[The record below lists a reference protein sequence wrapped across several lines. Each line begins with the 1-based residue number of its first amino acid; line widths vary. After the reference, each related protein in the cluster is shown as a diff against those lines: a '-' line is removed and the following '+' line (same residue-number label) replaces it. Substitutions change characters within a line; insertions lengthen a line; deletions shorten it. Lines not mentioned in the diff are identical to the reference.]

1 MAYLCIDIPVHDISV
16 YDMPVN
22 DIAVNDMSVYDI
34 SVYAIY
40 LISCIS
46 CIWGERWDRE
56 GEGVSVTG
64 VGEAAAVV

>member
-34 SVYAIY
+34 SVYPLY

-46 CIWGERWDRE
+46 CIWGERGGSWE
-56 GEGVSVTG
+56 W
-64 VGEAAAVV
+64 EATAVV